1 MNYANKLVQKEKN
14 NIKMQHLALERN
26 QSNLSYKISIVKEVL
41 KQIPFDVNAIKT
53 CLYHV
58 FLNLN
63 VILLFVHF

>member
-53 CLYHV
+53 CLYRV